1 MTETRIDV
9 RGVLAEHD
17 LLRHLPD
24 DALDRL
30 AGVATVRSYKTGQT
44 IFMRGDPGESMMVVA
59 SGRIRISRTSYD
71 GREVVLAV
79 FGPGEVLGEIAM
91 IDGGERTADAAALEP
106 TDLLILHR
114 RDFHAFLLEHPQ
126 VAIELLVLFC
136 RRLREADDQLE
147 DLNFLPLRTRL
158 AKRLIDLADHFGR
171 ETDHGVR
178 IGIPMSQ
185 QFLASMIGTSR
196 EAVNKQLRAWEAEG
210 IIELGTRS
218 VTITDPDALGLVVA
232 EDAE

>member
-1 MTETRIDV
+1 MADSRINV
-9 RGVLAEHD
+9 RAVLAQHD
-17 LLRHLPD
+17 LLQHLPG

-30 AGVATVRSYKTGQT
+30 TGVATVRTYKTGQP
-44 IFMRGDPGESMMVVA
+44 IFMRGDPGESMMVVV
-59 SGRIRISRTSYD
+59 SGRVRVSRTSYD

-106 TDLLILHR
+106 VDLLILHR
-114 RDFHAFLLEHPQ
+114 RDFHAFLLEHPA
-126 VAIELLVLFC
+126 VAIELLVLVC
-136 RRLREADDQLE
+136 RRLRETDDQLE

-158 AKRLIDLADHFGR
+158 AKRLVDLAEHFGT
-171 ETDHGVR
+171 ETDAGGVR

-196 EAVNKQLRAWEAEG
+196 EAVNKQLRSWEEDG
-210 IIELGTRS
+210 IIVLGNRA
-218 VTITDPDALGLVVA
+218 VTIVDPDALGQIVA
-232 EDAE
+232 DE